1 MGRTR
6 GHRNRQPENT
16 VEGWNNKL
24 RHLVGHQHPTIWKLI
39 KVLQMEQA
47 YTETVVAQLQIGD
60 APQTAR
66 TKRVHI
72 ELQAR
77 LQRLCVSFLA
87 QERNLDN
94 YLRHS
99 IRF

>member
-1 MGRTR
+1 MERTR
-6 GHRNRQPENT
+6 GNRNRQP
-16 VEGWNNKL
+16 GWNNKL

-39 KVLQMEQA
+39 KVFQMEQA
-47 YTETVVAQLQIGD
+47 YTETVVAQLQIRG

-66 TKRVHI
+66 TKRVHT

-94 YLRHS
+94 
-99 IRF
+99 